1 MTLKGLK
8 EKTANN
14 GFITGAKKV
23 LLTTSIVSAL
33 VLASTPVAHAAVEA
47 NNILGDAQ
55 VAQDRTAIK
64 LTDARDISLEFYGFD
79 KYGNQTITMDEIR
92 KAIELSDIL
101 NGYFFDAVAYTNT
114 TKQEVLDLDVDKLY
128 EEYIIARYNKVDK
141 TAQFCE
147 EHLED
152 KPAIDA
158 YITFACKTVANN
170 IKNEIAS
177 ILQSDYKANRY
188 YITQDA
194 KTLVANN
201 SLYVVIEVDGQTQI
215 VELIGEAAADVVTL
229 VSGLENHANTA
240 LLNLA
245 GLSSE
250 YENTFAYNGVEANTN
265 ESVWLSF
272 PDEGKQEKI
281 EAGIG
286 LYEDLSTGHTYE
298 IFTNA
303 YTIDRSL
310 TEEEKDM
317 LRRLG
322 YDEVQLE
329 MAIRREAEL
338 SKYNEYTY
346 TR

>member
-8 EKTANN
+8 ENTANSS
-14 GFITGAKKV
+14 FITGAKKV

-33 VLASTPVAHAAVEA
+33 VLASTPIAHAAVEA
-47 NNILGDAQ
+47 NNIIGDAQ
-55 VAQDRTAIK
+55 IAQDRTTIK

-101 NGYFFDAVAYTNT
+101 NGYFFDGVAYTNT

-128 EEYIIARYNKVDK
+128 EEYIIARYNRVDK
-141 TAQFCE
+141 TEEFCIN
-147 EHLED
+147 HLED

-177 ILQSDYKANRY
+177 ILQSDFKANRY

-194 KTLVANN
+194 KTLISNN
-201 SLYVVIEVDGQTQI
+201 SLYVVIEVNGQTQI
-215 VELIGEAAADVVTL
+215 VELIGEHAADVVTL
-229 VSGLENHANTA
+229 VSGLETHANTA

-272 PDEGKQEKI
+272 PDENKQEKL
-281 EAGIG
+281 ESGIK
-286 LYEDLSTGHTYE
+286 LYEELSTGHTYE
-298 IFTNA
+298 IFTNVQ
-303 YTIDRSL
+303 TTDRHL
-310 TEEEKDM
+310 TEAEKDM
-317 LRRLG
+317 LRKLG

-329 MAIRREAEL
+329 TAIRREAEL
-338 SKYNEYTY
+338 DKYNQYVY
-346 TR
+346 HR